1 MRNKGRK
8 PTLKDLVID
17 KVDRNSAMFY
27 HGARRLSTSGPYSS
41 TALLRIQQSTD
52 FHFHVYA
59 MTFLVVALKMPLHL
73 SLTDTSQE
81 ATIGNICVSQVH
93 SVSP

>member
-8 PTLKDLVID
+8 ATLKGLVID
-17 KVDRNSAMFY
+17 KVDQNSAMFY
-27 HGARRLSTSGPYSS
+27 HGAGRLSASGPYSS

-81 ATIGNICVSQVH
+81 ATNGNS
-93 SVSP
+93 